1 MEGGRK
7 GGVEVVVE
15 VIALVKCGGGVKVV
29 VVGGVILLVEGRGEE
44 VRARLCHALV
54 RSSYVI

>member
-15 VIALVKCGGGVKVV
+15 VIVLVKCGKGVKVV

-44 VRARLCHALV
+44 VRAILCHALV
-54 RSSYVI
+54 RS